1 MAGSN
6 GSNVDAERTDVLII
20 GAGISGL
27 GAAYRIREK
36 NPDVTYT
43 ILERRPRLGGTWD
56 LFQYP
61 GIRSDSD
68 IFTLSFP
75 WEPWTRKEMI
85 ADGEHIWQYLADTA
99 RKHGIDEH
107 IRFNTAVHSADWDW
121 ATDTWTIHAEENG
134 TATVFT
140 ARFLVFASGYYD
152 YDEPYVPSFPG
163 IENFTGEVI
172 HPQHWPRGFDYRGKR
187 VVVIGSGAT
196 AVSMIPALTE
206 DAAHVTMLQRTPSYM
221 FSVSPV
227 MPAINAIRRMLPPR
241 AGHWVARWLLAL
253 FGSLIWL
260 VARTAP
266 GLSKRLLRR
275 IASRTLPDA
284 DIDTHFTPPYN
295 PWDQRLCFILDS
307 DLYKAVAAGD
317 VEMVT
322 DHIDHFDG
330 DGIVLASG
338 RRLDADVVV
347 TATGLQLRA
356 LGGITVSVGGE
367 KVAPNER
374 FIYRRYMLDDV
385 PNAAWSLG
393 YTNAS
398 WTLGADLTARSV
410 ADLLAF
416 MRSHGYTH
424 AYPHLGNTVM
434 SEQPAFNLQ
443 AGYVQRGAD
452 ALPRSGTR
460 RPWKLTHSYLGD
472 VLIHRF
478 GSSDNSMVFG
488 RAGAPALE
496 SAGR

>member
-1 MAGSN
+1 
-6 GSNVDAERTDVLII
+6 
-20 GAGISGL
+20 
-27 GAAYRIREK
+27 
-36 NPDVTYT
+36 
-43 ILERRPRLGGTWD
+43 
-56 LFQYP
+56 
-61 GIRSDSD
+61 
-68 IFTLSFP
+68 
-75 WEPWTRKEMI
+75 
-85 ADGEHIWQYLADTA
+85 
-99 RKHGIDEH
+99 
-107 IRFNTAVHSADWDW
+107 
-121 ATDTWTIHAEENG
+121 
-134 TATVFT
+134 
-140 ARFLVFASGYYD
+140 
-152 YDEPYVPSFPG
+152 
-163 IENFTGEVI
+163 
-172 HPQHWPRGFDYRGKR
+172 
-187 VVVIGSGAT
+187 
-196 AVSMIPALTE
+196 
-206 DAAHVTMLQRTPSYM
+206 M

-347 TATGLQLRA
+347 TATGLQLQA